1 MSKQKKRWSEMT
13 TEELERATKKYDK
26 PFGGWDEFKPLTKK
40 DREIHRRARL
50 RGRPRVGKGAKRVLI
65 TMERGLLKQVDDAA
79 TRWGMNR
86 SQLIAQ
92 GVQSILTKRAG

>member
-1 MSKQKKRWSEMT
+1 MT

-50 RGRPRVGKGAKRVLI
+50 AAAAGRKGQMRVLI